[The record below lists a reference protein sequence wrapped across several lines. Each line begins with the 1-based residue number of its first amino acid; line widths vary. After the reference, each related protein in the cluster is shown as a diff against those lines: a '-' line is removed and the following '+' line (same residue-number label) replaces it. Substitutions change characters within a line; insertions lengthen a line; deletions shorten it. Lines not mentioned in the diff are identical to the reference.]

1 MEWSRLEEMGIKL
14 DIKNYS
20 PEANTIYKQV
30 SGRES
35 VKEQQGRVVGIGE
48 DLYRA
53 SVSGI
58 NPTLGFGT
66 RIVYDD
72 RGKPQLVPSRWGEP
86 NEELLVRRVT

>member
-1 MEWSRLEEMGIKL
+1 MLSLTGNIGSGRQALRL

-20 PEANTIYKQV
+20 PGANLIYKQA
-30 SGRES
+30 SGKDS
-35 VKEQQGRVVGIGE
+35 VKEEQGKVIRIGE

-66 RIVYDD
+66 RIAYDD
-72 RGKPQLVPSRWGEP
+72 QGKPQ
-86 NEELLVRRVT
+86 N